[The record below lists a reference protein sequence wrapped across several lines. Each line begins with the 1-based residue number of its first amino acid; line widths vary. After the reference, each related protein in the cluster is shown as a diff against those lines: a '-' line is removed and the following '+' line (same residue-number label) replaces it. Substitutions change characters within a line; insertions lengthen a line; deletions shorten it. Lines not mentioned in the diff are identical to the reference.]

1 MKTFFVFVF
10 FVATSLS
17 GMAQEVVNHLLIAR
31 NLGEKVMHDGLSL
44 RTFGFAQ
51 TLNEQPP
58 IPGPTLYAN
67 EGDSVVLD
75 LFNVSQGAPHTI
87 HLHGL
92 DVNQENDGVPHLSFE
107 VHHMDHG
114 FYYFVAPHPGT
125 YFYHCHV
132 VSSIHVQ
139 AGMYGV
145 FIVKPSDG
153 SNTTWDGGYP
163 YDQDRLFTMSEMDP
177 IWHEDSVLEHPHD
190 TTVEVHD
197 ISIPAYNP
205 TYFLV
210 NGKSEQQLLGP
221 EIALQTSKEA
231 VSFLRMANIGYLAN
245 RITFPSE
252 LNATIVSTDGRPIM
266 PAEVSDT
273 LWVLPG
279 ERYGVLIEPLVDLM
293 DSISISYV
301 NMNTHLSESTQY
313 VPVNVSGI
321 NNLFELDEDLGF
333 QLFPNPSSGSVFLI
347 APEGVVYTE
356 IKIYD
361 ALGQLVYSE
370 RDINFSTSKVLIANN
385 LPLGIYN
392 VKILDNEETLDV
404 LKWVKK

>member
-17 GMAQEVVNHLLIAR
+17 AMAQEVVNHLLIAR

-153 SNTTWDGGYP
+153 SNTTWDGGYA

-210 NGKSEQQLLGP
+210 NGKSEQQLLEP

-301 NMNTHLSESTQY
+301 NMNTHLSENIQY
-313 VPVNVSGI
+313 IPVNVSGT
-321 NNLFELDEDLGF
+321 NSLVELNQDLGF
-333 QLFPNPSSGSVFLI
+333 KLYPNPSDGAVFI
-347 APEGVVYTE
+347 VAPEGIPYTGL
-356 IKIYD
+356 KVLNS
-361 ALGQLVYSE
+361 LGQVVYSE
-370 RDINFSTSKVLIANN
+370 LEIKQSNQSQILNLDLNQGSYSIEVLYENQTI
-385 LPLGIYN
+385 
-392 VKILDNEETLDV
+392 DV
-404 LKWVKK
+404 LKWIKK

>member
-17 GMAQEVVNHLLIAR
+17 AMAQEVVNHLLIAR

-145 FIVKPSDG
+145 FIVKPS
-153 SNTTWDGGYP
+153 
-163 YDQDRLFTMSEMDP
+163 
-177 IWHEDSVLEHPHD
+177 V
-190 TTVEVHD
+190 V
-197 ISIPAYNP
+197 
-205 TYFLV
+205 
-210 NGKSEQQLLGP
+210 
-221 EIALQTSKEA
+221 
-231 VSFLRMANIGYLAN
+231 
-245 RITFPSE
+245 
-252 LNATIVSTDGRPIM
+252 IVFG
-266 PAEVSDT
+266 A
-273 LWVLPG
+273 WVC
-279 ERYGVLIEPLVDLM
+279 I
-293 DSISISYV
+293 I
-301 NMNTHLSESTQY
+301 
-313 VPVNVSGI
+313 
-321 NNLFELDEDLGF
+321 
-333 QLFPNPSSGSVFLI
+333 
-347 APEGVVYTE
+347 
-356 IKIYD
+356 
-361 ALGQLVYSE
+361 
-370 RDINFSTSKVLIANN
+370 
-385 LPLGIYN
+385 
-392 VKILDNEETLDV
+392 
-404 LKWVKK
+404 